1 MGMHSARKR
10 EKGTVAEAAG
20 VRAPLA
26 LTPEPRRE
34 AMFMLDLILI
44 FSFLADCK
52 KKHLSVR
59 SRLVIRHPTG
69 ENPDPKF
76 PLDVTTM
83 AADQSVPTLR
93 LHPIAVPTKN
103 Q

>member
-1 MGMHSARKR
+1 MGLLPGEIWRGMHSASML

-20 VRAPLA
+20 VRATLA

-52 KKHLSVR
+52 QDAPVSEV
-59 SRLVIRHPTG
+59 RLVI
-69 ENPDPKF
+69 
-76 PLDVTTM
+76 
-83 AADQSVPTLR
+83 
-93 LHPIAVPTKN
+93 
-103 Q
+103 